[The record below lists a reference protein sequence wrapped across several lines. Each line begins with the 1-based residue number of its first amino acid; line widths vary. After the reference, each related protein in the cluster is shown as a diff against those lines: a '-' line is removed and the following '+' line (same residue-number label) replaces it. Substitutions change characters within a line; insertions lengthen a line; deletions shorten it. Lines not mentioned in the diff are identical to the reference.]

1 MSKTSNKS
9 RYQQLME
16 WIPTVKKIT
25 TIKNKSAKFSK
36 ANHYKNKG
44 VR

>member
-16 WIPTVKKIT
+16 WLPTLKKNT
-25 TIKNKSAKFSK
+25 TKKRSAKFSK
-36 ANHYKNKG
+36 ANHYKSKG
-44 VR
+44 VK